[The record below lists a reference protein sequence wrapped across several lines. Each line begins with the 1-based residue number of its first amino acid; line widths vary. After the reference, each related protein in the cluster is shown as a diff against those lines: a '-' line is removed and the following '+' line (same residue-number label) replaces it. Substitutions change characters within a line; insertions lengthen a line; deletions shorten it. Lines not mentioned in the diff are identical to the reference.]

1 MSQIHVA
8 NRRKI
13 IINPDI
19 INIVNVKKMFGFI
32 ISLFIANESNSRC

>member
-19 INIVNVKKMFGFI
+19 INIVNVKNVWIYNKFI
-32 ISLFIANESNSRC
+32 YRK